1 MGIRLIRQTRRLAM
15 NEATQSR
22 VGATT
27 PLPFGPSLTA
37 RLILGPLT
45 KLLNPVVAKVAG
57 RRHVTMT
64 ALIYHVGRRSG
75 ATYATPAGA
84 RLYGDTVVV
93 PLTFGNRADWA
104 RNVRAAGQCS
114 IQLNGQRYHTVRPE
128 FHGAVEARPLVCAVF
143 GPIERFA
150 FRMLG
155 IKQFMTLRVAGC
167 A

>member
-1 MGIRLIRQTRRLAM
+1 M
-15 NEATQSR
+15 NEATQSH
-22 VGATT
+22 GAATT
-27 PLPFGPSLTA
+27 PLPVGPSLTA

-45 KLLNPVVAKVAG
+45 KLLNPVVVKVAG
-57 RRHVTMT
+57 GRHVTMT

-75 ATYATPAGA
+75 AAYATPVGA

-104 RNVRAAGQCS
+104 RNVCAAGQCA
-114 IQLNGQRYHTVRPE
+114 IQLHGQRYHAVRPE
-128 FHGAVEARPLVCAVF
+128 FLDAVEACPLVRAVF

-155 IKQFMTLRVAGC
+155 IKQFMTLRVADR